1 MDGSETDIDCGGMDC
16 PGCASG
22 QACGGDGDCLSG
34 KCTGDVCVD
43 VLLIS
48 EVRSHGPA
56 GIDDEFIELY
66 NPGGAAV
73 TTDST
78 WQLIARNAPGIGN
91 CAQSD
96 DFSSWTGS
104 GEVIPSHGHLL
115 IGGSAY
121 AGTTTVDVAA
131 TAVFGDGASIR
142 LEHDSVV
149 IDAVCFYANAA
160 SQTDLTGCSTPF
172 VCEGAPIANPH
183 DNTGD
188 TDTDDSIERKPGGNG
203 GNATD
208 TGDSSA
214 DFQAISPSNPQN
226 LASQATP

>member
-1 MDGSETDIDCGGMDC
+1 G

-22 QACGGDGDCLSG
+22 QACGGDGDGLSG

-48 EVRSHGPA
+48 EVRSRGPGGA
-56 GIDDEFIELY
+56 DDEFIEIF
-66 NPGGAAV
+66 NPGDAPV
-73 TTDST
+73 TTDAT
-78 WQLIARNAPGIGN
+78 WRLIARNASGTGN
-91 CAQSD
+91 CQNNNELYP
-96 DFSSWTGS
+96 WTGS

-121 AGTTTVDVAA
+121 AGATTADVTAMAA
-131 TAVFGDGASIR
+131 MAIADGASIR

-149 IDAVCFYANAA
+149 IDAVCFYANAS
-160 SQTDLTGCSTPF
+160 SQTDLTSCSVAYT
-172 VCEGAPIANPH
+172 CEGAPIQNPH
-183 DNTGD
+183 DGTNG